1 MNEGG
6 KKTIKMLSLAVL
18 GMFFFSFALVP
29 LYDVFCEV
37 TGLNG
42 KIDLSPTRIVESDIS
57 EGRDITVQFV
67 SHNNEQMPW
76 DFGPSDEVINITTG
90 KYYTATYYVK
100 NTTSK
105 AMVAQAIPSVAPS
118 NAAAHLKKLECF
130 CFEQQILKPGEE
142 ALLPVRLI
150 FANELPDNINNIVL
164 SYTIFDVTEDNL
176 DELASY
182 MHEHGEDHHL
192 MGS

>member
-1 MNEGG
+1 MC
-6 KKTIKMLSLAVL
+6 IR
-18 GMFFFSFALVP
+18 
-29 LYDVFCEV
+29 D
-37 TGLNG
+37 
-42 KIDLSPTRIVESDIS
+42 
-57 EGRDITVQFV
+57 RDITVQFV

-90 KYYTATYYVK
+90 KYYMATYYVK
-100 NTTSK
+100 NTTSR

-150 FANELPDNINNIVL
+150 FDNELPDNINNIVL

-182 MHEHGEDHHL
+182 MHEHGEDHHS

>member
-1 MNEGG
+1 MNPEA
-6 KKTIKMLSLAVL
+6 KKTLRRLIIAVPL
-18 GMFFFSFALVP
+18 MFAFGFALVP

-37 TGLNG
+37 TGING
-42 KIDLSPTRIVESDIS
+42 KVFQSDYEDDLLTEDGRPLAIQFIS
-57 EGRDITVQFV
+57 T
-67 SHNNEQMPW
+67 NNENMPW
-76 DFGPSDEVINITTG
+76 TFEPSEEVMTISTG
-90 KYYTATYYVK
+90 QYYTATFYVK
-100 NTTSK
+100 NTTDRK
-105 AMVAQAIPSVAPS
+105 MTAQAVPSVAPS

-150 FANELPDNINNIVL
+150 FDNELPDNINNIVL

-182 MHEHGEDHHL
+182 MHEHGEGHHS

>member
-1 MNEGG
+1 MEIFTVGQQQ
-6 KKTIKMLSLAVL
+6 
-18 GMFFFSFALVP
+18 SFHFHPA
-29 LYDVFCEV
+29 
-37 TGLNG
+37 
-42 KIDLSPTRIVESDIS
+42 K
-57 EGRDITVQFV
+57 VQFV

-100 NTTSK
+100 NTTSR

-150 FANELPDNINNIVL
+150 FDNELPDNINNIVL

-182 MHEHGEDHHL
+182 MHEHGEGHHS